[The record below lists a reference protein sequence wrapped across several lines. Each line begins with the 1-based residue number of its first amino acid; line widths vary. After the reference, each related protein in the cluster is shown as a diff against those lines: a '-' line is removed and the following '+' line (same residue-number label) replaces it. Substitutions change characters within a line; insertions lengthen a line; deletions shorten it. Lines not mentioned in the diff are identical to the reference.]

1 MDKDVLRPGVAWVA
15 PTRRLAHFLRARHDD
30 RCTASGLEVWPT
42 PDIVTW
48 STLVER
54 TYALDRQAGR
64 ITGRWLPDDAARLVW
79 ERIAAQ
85 DGATA
90 HLVAPGLLGRSAYES
105 WRRMHAF
112 EIPLRAAEGD
122 DRPEARTFARWARAY
137 SDWLDRQHCVDE
149 SLAVGLV
156 HPASAG
162 PALGLVGF
170 DSLTPAQRSFVA
182 RLERAGVSV
191 TQRSEPSRQAS
202 VTRVECRDRSA
213 ELDAAARWAAQRLD
227 GRTGIRL
234 AIVVPGLSLARDR
247 VRRIVERVLAPHATI
262 AGGPAPE
269 SRAFEL
275 AAARPLSARPL
286 VAAALETIDA
296 FSRTADVA
304 LAGRLLRSPFL
315 ADASRETD
323 ARARLDALIRRS
335 ESPDL
340 GLPRLQQLASERHCV
355 LLARALRSAMDLAA
369 PWPRRGLPSLWSR
382 LWSQLLVAMGWP
394 GADLDSDEHQ
404 ARQRWQQLV
413 AEFGACDDYAGTIS
427 AAEAAALLRDLA
439 RGTLFEPQEVRA
451 ALTVIDPETC
461 AGMDFDGLWVCGL
474 EASQWPAAASPD
486 PFLPHDWQARQGVPG
501 ATAEGAAAAAQRML
515 ERLCRSAD
523 EVILSNP
530 QFDQDAPL
538 LPSAFIAQLAA
549 ASPPATWPG
558 PALAAETFATRPE
571 LERLTDGSMPP
582 VSAQEAARGGAKLLE
597 LQAACP
603 FRAQAELRLGA
614 RALEEPEPGI
624 AASDRGDLVHAVL
637 ARLWSDIRD
646 HSTLCALGD
655 TDLLAMVRNAIAAE
669 TAIAQRSA
677 QGVMRHLLEIEAG
690 WLEAR
695 VLELLQQDRDRP
707 PFTIES
713 LEQDHRIA
721 AGGLDLTLRI
731 DRVDRLQDGSLAV
744 IDYKTGGDAE
754 PDAWL
759 GERPRLP
766 QLPLYAEAVGR
777 EHVAA
782 LAFGRVRA
790 GETGYVGLAREADTI
805 PGLKDPTMRSWPR
818 EYASWTELQA
828 AWQRRLRVLAE
839 EYAQGDARLAPDP
852 SHACRYC
859 HLAAL
864 CRIGESGLDADAE
877 GAADE

>member
-1 MDKDVLRPGVAWVA
+1 V
-15 PTRRLAHFLRARHDD
+15 RHDD
-30 RCTASGLEVWPT
+30 RCTADGLEVWPT

-48 STLVER
+48 SALVER
-54 TYALDRQAGR
+54 MYALDRQAGR
-64 ITGRWLPDDAARLVW
+64 TAGRWLPDAAARLVW
-79 ERIAAQ
+79 ERIAEQ
-85 DGATA
+85 DAATA
-90 HLVAPGLLGRSAYES
+90 HLVSPRLLGRSAYES

-112 EIPLRAAEGD
+112 EIPLRAVADD
-122 DRPEARTFARWARAY
+122 DRPEARTFARWAGTY
-137 SDWLDRQHCVDE
+137 SDWLDRNHWADE
-149 SLAVGLV
+149 SLAAGLV
-156 HPASAG
+156 HPVSAG
-162 PALGLVGF
+162 PELEFVGF
-170 DSLTPAQRSFVA
+170 DSLTPAQQTFVT
-182 RLERAGVSV
+182 RLERGGVHV
-191 TQRSEPSRQAS
+191 THRAQPPRRGL
-202 VTRVECRDRSA
+202 VTRVEYRDRTA

-234 AIVVPGLSLARDR
+234 AIVVPGLAPARDE
-247 VRRIVERVLAPHATI
+247 VRRIVERVLAPDATV

-275 AAARPLSARPL
+275 VAARPLSARPL
-286 VAAALETIDA
+286 VAAAIETIDA

-304 LAGRLLRSPFL
+304 LAGRLLCSPFL
-315 ADASRETD
+315 ADAANESD
-323 ARARLDALIRRS
+323 ARARLDARIRRS

-340 GLPRLQQLASERHCV
+340 GLLRLQQLAAEHHCQ
-355 LLARALRSAMDLAA
+355 LLAQALRSGLDLAA
-369 PWPRRGLPSLWSR
+369 DWPRRAPPSRWSR
-382 LWSQLLVAMGWP
+382 HWSQLLGAVGWP
-394 GADLDSDEHQ
+394 GEDLDSDEHQ
-404 ARQRWQQLV
+404 ARQRWLQLV

-427 AAEAAALLRDLA
+427 AAEAAALLRDMA
-439 RGTLFEPQEVRA
+439 RGALFEPQELRT
-451 ALTVIDPETC
+451 ALTIIDPETC
-461 AGMDFDGLWVCGL
+461 AGMDFDGLWICGL
-474 EASQWPAAASPD
+474 DASQWPAAASPD
-486 PFLPHDWQARQGVPG
+486 PFLPREWQARQGLPG
-501 ATAEGAAAAAQRML
+501 ATAEGAATTAQRML

-530 QFDQDAPL
+530 QFDEDAPL
-538 LPSAFIAQLAA
+538 LPSVFVARLE
-549 ASPPATWPG
+549 ASASPATWPSL
-558 PALAAETFATRPE
+558 ALDAETFAARPD
-571 LERLTDGSMPP
+571 LERLSDSAMPP
-582 VSAQEAARGGAKLLE
+582 VTDEEASRGGAKLLE

-637 ARLWSDIRD
+637 ARLWSEIRD
-646 HSTLCALGD
+646 HRSLCAMSSA
-655 TDLLAMVRNAIAAE
+655 DLLAVVRAAIAAE
-669 TAIAQRSA
+669 TSIAQRSA
-677 QGVMRHLLEIEAG
+677 QGVMRHLLGIEAG

-695 VLELLQQDRDRP
+695 VLELLLQDRSRP
-707 PFTIES
+707 PFVIES

-721 AGGLDLTLRI
+721 TGGLDLTLRI

-777 EHVAA
+777 ERVAA

-790 GETGYVGLAREADTI
+790 GETGYVGLAREAGTM
-805 PGLKDPTMRSWPR
+805 PGLKDPSMRSWPR
-818 EYASWTELQA
+818 EYASWTDLQA
-828 AWQRRLRVLAE
+828 AWERRLRALAE

-852 SHACRYC
+852 SHACKYC

-864 CRIGESGLDADAE
+864 CRIGESGLDADVE

>member
-1 MDKDVLRPGVAWVA
+1 VDKDVLRPGVAWIT
-15 PTRRLAHFLRARHDD
+15 PTRRLAHFLRVQHDE
-30 RCTASGLEVWPT
+30 RCVATGLEVWPT

-54 TYALDRQAGR
+54 MFALDRQAGR
-64 ITGRWLPDDAARLVW
+64 TAGRWLPGAAARLVW

-85 DGATA
+85 DAATA
-90 HLVAPGLLGRSAYES
+90 HLVSPGLLGRSAYES
-105 WRRMHAF
+105 WRRVHAF
-112 EIPLRAAEGD
+112 EIPLQAVAGE
-122 DRPEARTFARWARAY
+122 DRPEARTFARWASAY
-137 SDWLDRQHCVDE
+137 SDWLDRHQWVDE
-149 SLAVGLV
+149 SLAVARV
-156 HPASAG
+156 DPASAG
-162 PALGLVGF
+162 PALEFVGF
-170 DSLTPAQRSFVA
+170 DSLTPAQQAFVA
-182 RLERAGVSV
+182 RLDRAGVSV
-191 TQRSEPSRQAS
+191 THRSSPPRQGS
-202 VTRVECRDRSA
+202 VTRVECRDRAA
-213 ELDAAARWAAQRLD
+213 EIDAAARWAAQRLD
-227 GRTGIRL
+227 GRAGIRL
-234 AIVVPGLSLARDR
+234 AIVVPGLSAARDE
-247 VRRIVERVLAPHATI
+247 VRRIVERVLAPDATV

-296 FSRTADVA
+296 LSRPLDVA

-315 ADASRETD
+315 ADAANEAD
-323 ARARLDALIRRS
+323 ARARLDARIRRS

-340 GLPRLQQLASERHCV
+340 GLVRLQQLATEHHCP
-355 LLARALRSAMDLAA
+355 LLARALRSGMDLAVA
-369 PWPRRGLPSLWSR
+369 WPRRAPPSRWSQ
-382 LWSQLLVAMGWP
+382 LWSQLLGAVGWP

-413 AEFGACDDYAGTIS
+413 AELGACDDYAGTIS
-427 AAEAAALLRDLA
+427 ATEASGLLREMA
-439 RGTLFEPQEVRA
+439 RGTLFEPQEVRT
-451 ALTVIDPETC
+451 ALTIIDPETC

-474 EASQWPAAASPD
+474 EASQWPPAAAPD
-486 PFLPHDWQARQGVPG
+486 PFLPREWQERQGVPG
-501 ATAEGAAAAAQRML
+501 ATAEGAATAARDML

-530 QFDQDAPL
+530 LFDADAPL
-538 LPSAFIAQLAA
+538 LPSALIAKLTAKT
-549 ASPPATWPG
+549 SPLMWPG
-558 PALAAETFATRPE
+558 PSLAAEAFATRPE
-571 LERLTDGSMPP
+571 LERLKDGTLPP
-582 VSAQEAARGGAKLLE
+582 VSAQDASRGGAKLLE
-597 LQAACP
+597 LQAACA

-637 ARLWSDIRD
+637 ARLWNGIRD
-646 HSTLCALGD
+646 HGTLCATSD
-655 TDLLAMVRNAIAAE
+655 RDLLATVRSAIATE

-690 WLEAR
+690 WLETR
-695 VLELLQQDRDRP
+695 VLELLQQDRERP
-707 PFTIES
+707 PFAIES
-713 LEQDHRIA
+713 LEQDHKVA
-721 AGGLDLTLRI
+721 TGGLELTLRI
-731 DRVDRLQDGSLAV
+731 DRIDRLQDGSLAV

-777 EHVAA
+777 ARVSA

-790 GETGYVGLAREADTI
+790 GETGYVGLAREAGTM

-818 EYASWTELQA
+818 EYGSWSELQA
-828 AWQRRLRVLAE
+828 AWERRLRVLAE
-839 EYAQGDARLAPDP
+839 EYATGDARLAPDP
-852 SHACRYC
+852 SQACKYC

-864 CRIGESGLDADAE
+864 CRIGESGLDAQAE